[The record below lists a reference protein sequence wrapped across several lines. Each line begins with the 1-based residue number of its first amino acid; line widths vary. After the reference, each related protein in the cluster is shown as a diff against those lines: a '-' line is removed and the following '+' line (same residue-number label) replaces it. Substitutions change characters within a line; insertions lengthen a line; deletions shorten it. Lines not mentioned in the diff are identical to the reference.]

1 LHTKV
6 KVTIKNGVAI
16 ITDLVAMT
24 TLDIYISYVIL
35 YYLLLLFF
43 FSIHEKPTVSRYLR
57 WLGIKTQIFSV
68 GNYRRKLAG
77 LNLPHSF
84 FDTQNAEALHIRHEA
99 ASHALADMIKW
110 FTVENGTVAIF
121 DATNSTTK
129 SRAWIYNELTKN
141 DIETL
146 FIESICDD
154 EDMILSNI
162 NDVTE
167 SSPDY
172 DPTVD
177 VGPPEVLKRIRHYES
192 AYETIS
198 EENYT
203 YIKLINAGSQYIIN
217 MIRGY
222 LESRIVYYLMN
233 LHTRPKTIW
242 FSRVSKK
249 KKKRKEKREPYK
261 KNTWF

>member
-1 LHTKV
+1 
-6 KVTIKNGVAI
+6 VT
-16 ITDLVAMT
+16 
-24 TLDIYISYVIL
+24 
-35 YYLLLLFF
+35 
-43 FSIHEKPTVSRYLR
+43 RYLR

-99 ASHALADMIKW
+99 ASLALADMIKW
-110 FTVENGTVAIF
+110 LTVENGTVAIF

-154 EDMILSNI
+154 EDLILSNI

-222 LESRIVYYLMN
+222 LESRVVYYLMN

-249 KKKRKEKREPYK
+249 RKRKKKRENPIK
-261 KNTWF
+261 KYMVLEYYIIINER